1 MVSMSIS
8 STSSTSFIAA
18 PSGATKSPERQAFG
32 QLTKAL
38 KAGDLEGAKTAYKS
52 MVANAP
58 AGASWNPDS
67 AFAQLGK
74 AIQSGDVNAA
84 KSAYVSMV
92 KSRGEHPPVET
103 VKPIAV
109 NTGSSGGAGSLVNL
123 TA

>member
-1 MVSMSIS
+1 MSMSIS
-8 STSSTSFIAA
+8 SASRASFIATS
-18 PSGATKSPERQAFG
+18 SGATQSRERHAFG

-38 KAGDLEGAKTAYKS
+38 KAEDLEGAKTAFKS
-52 MVANAP
+52 MVKNAP
-58 AGASWNPDS
+58 DGATWNPDS

-74 AIQSGDVNAA
+74 AIQSGDIDAA

-92 KSRGEHPPVET
+92 KSRGERPPVET

-109 NTGSSGGAGSLVNL
+109 DTASSSGAGSLVNL

>member
-1 MVSMSIS
+1 MSMSIS
-8 STSSTSFIAA
+8 SASGASFIAT
-18 PSGATKSPERQAFG
+18 PSGANTSPERQAFG

-38 KAGDLEGAKTAYKS
+38 KADDMEGAKTAFKS
-52 MVANAP
+52 MVKNAP
-58 AGASWNPDS
+58 DGATWNPDS

-84 KSAYVSMV
+84 KTAYVSMV
-92 KSRGEHPPVET
+92 KSRGEHAPVET

-109 NTGSSGGAGSLVNL
+109 DTASSGGAGSLVNL